1 MNHIS
6 HHEFSTSPI
15 LLHIVYSCVA
25 DSSGVIVSESDNP
38 MIDNVVEVLL
48 ESSID
53 FLIDHKKSF
62 SGHSKTKGYVS
73 T

>member
-1 MNHIS
+1 MP
-6 HHEFSTSPI
+6 SPG
-15 LLHIVYSCVA
+15 IVYSCVA